1 MACLPY
7 TTTAMSFFDILSMRN
22 QRKYSQNW
30 ICCYS
35 QYLWSPI
42 DYNSRRK

>member
-1 MACLPY
+1 MTRIHY
-7 TTTAMSFFDILSMRN
+7 TTAAMSFFDILSIRN
-22 QRKYSQNW
+22 KRKYPQNC